1 MSNIFIPAGV
11 RDKAMRDTLIAIVR
25 EIDKAQNITVTASDP
40 TSDTPGKQGDV
51 IYSESSNSI
60 WIFSNDNNWELA
72 AGVSDRQTSEGYR
85 GDTRFTGTLYYQTVQ
100 SGNPGAPTSA
110 TWSIPNDTFLS
121 ITPSGVWGHEQP
133 PVSIT
138 DTSVR
143 EWSTNYTVVL
153 DPSTDPISASITF
166 TTPIGTIQVTDDIE
180 SDNYTP
186 GSSGWAIRRDDGYA
200 EFGAAAIRG
209 TLSANQ
215 ISVNSLSA
223 ISANMGSLTAGTIS
237 SSAGNMTLDLSAG
250 TLIVRDASN
259 NIRVKL
265 GNI

>member
-25 EIDKAQNITVTASDP
+25 EINNIQGIKVTSTDP
-40 TSDTPGKQGDV
+40 TEITPGKKGDV

-72 AGVSDRQTSEGYR
+72 AGVSDRQAAEGYK
-85 GDTRFTGTLYYQTVQ
+85 GSTRFTGTLYYQTVQ

-110 TWSIPNDTFLS
+110 TWSVPNDTFLS
-121 ITPSGVWGHEQP
+121 ITSSGVWSHEQP

-153 DPSTDPISASITF
+153 DPSTNPISANITF
-166 TTPIGTIQVTDDIE
+166 TTPVGAIQVTDDIE
-180 SDNYTP
+180 SDNYSP
-186 GSSGWAIRRDDGYA
+186 GSSGWSIRRDDGYA

-209 TLSANQ
+209 TLTANQ
-215 ISVNSLSA
+215 IGVSTLSA
-223 ISANMGSLTAGTIS
+223 ITADMGTVTAGVLQSSDGNFVIDLTNKTITIS
-237 SSAGNMTLDLSAG
+237 N
-250 TLIVRDASN
+250 
-259 NIRVKL
+259 
-265 GNI
+265 

>member
-25 EIDKAQNITVTASDP
+25 EIDKIQDITVKSTDPTAS
-40 TSDTPGKQGDV
+40 TPGKQGDV

-72 AGVSDRQTSEGYR
+72 AGVSDRQAAEGYK

-110 TWSIPNDTFLS
+110 IWSVPNDTFLS
-121 ITPSGVWGHEQP
+121 ITPSGVWSHEQP
-133 PVSIT
+133 SVSIT

-153 DPSTDPISASITF
+153 DPSTDPISATITF
-166 TTPIGTIQVTDDIE
+166 TTPVGAIQVTDDIE
-180 SDNYTP
+180 SDNYVPNT
-186 GSSGWAIRRDDGYA
+186 SGWSIRRDDGYA

-209 TLSANQ
+209 TLTANQ
-215 ISVNSLSA
+215 IGVSTLSA
-223 ISANMGSLTAGTIS
+223 ITANMGTLTAGTIS
-237 SSAGNMTLDLSAG
+237 SSAGNMVLDLSAG
-250 TLIVRDASN
+250 TLIIRDANN